1 MFHPWLC
8 VSLPIK
14 GRLDSSPCTEHL
26 NSAAETQPALLTS
39 VQGMQADLRQG
50 PTSCLPA
57 AGGQL
62 VGQQRQ
68 TEALIP
74 PKDEQAGTALS
85 NVAAFLANAWRRSH
99 CPRPFPSSGRR
110 KPVPALFLDSH
121 LLPLQAA
128 MGMGPALSCFLAPD
142 SSPEE
147 KGEHPHLS
155 LCHPGLIYREKQLI
169 AASFAK

>member
-1 MFHPWLC
+1 M
-8 VSLPIK
+8 
-14 GRLDSSPCTEHL
+14 
-26 NSAAETQPALLTS
+26 
-39 VQGMQADLRQG
+39 
-50 PTSCLPA
+50 
-57 AGGQL
+57 
-62 VGQQRQ
+62 GQQRQ

-155 LCHPGLIYREKQLI
+155 LCHPGLIYREKQLT
-169 AASFAK
+169 AASFAKQIMQKKLVPCTSLHVSPGHLSAEIPGCSSRVVHNAVAKLKPLPS